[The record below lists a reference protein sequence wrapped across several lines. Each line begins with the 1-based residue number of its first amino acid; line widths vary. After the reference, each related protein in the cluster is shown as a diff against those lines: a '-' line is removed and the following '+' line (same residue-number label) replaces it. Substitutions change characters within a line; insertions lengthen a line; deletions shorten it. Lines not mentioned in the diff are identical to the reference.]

1 MSIELTEQDRA
12 QIRASSPSLTAPQIT
27 QLEMGVISRL
37 EWLADRG
44 VAITRPHVA
53 SAISAELAKGR

>member
-44 VAITRPHVA
+44 VAITRPHITL
-53 SAISAELAKGR
+53 AISAELAKGK